1 MTEHTIPNLLDYN
14 KSCQAF
20 SSVLSRHRESYV
32 KTEEISKLQSDLE
45 RLLADA
51 EKRLAWLQSENE
63 GIDSSDKGISSD
75 SSDSQCTSSNSPKHK
90 AGCKRGPGRPQVND
104 RIKNMK
110 LSSRLFKNKV
120 KKPEQPPVDKAPP
133 IISDRPHQFWQSLD
147 AWCSDITSD
156 DMDSL
161 QELLKSQDYDDE
173 YFKVPALGTHYS
185 QRWAMEDLLAEQRE
199 GSEPHGRNN
208 EISNITPATIAQLD
222 NKPGNANKTL
232 GPLTE
237 KLLSALI
244 EEGVCSRSGDD
255 LDEIEEITSPK
266 NEPGTSSL
274 TTSHVESRV
283 REELI
288 QLGILDDS
296 EGESEDEVLSELLS
310 KQQELRDLV
319 DYNRTQLGL
328 LYDTALMHMKQ
339 QDIRHKID
347 EIDEEVCDTYRNFML
362 KKHKKIPYNKKE
374 KEQANKLLQNR
385 EELNKMLME
394 NSFLT

>member
-1 MTEHTIPNLLDYN
+1 MSEHGIPNLMDFN
-14 KSCQAF
+14 KSCPAF
-20 SSVLSRHRESYV
+20 SSVLSRHKESYV
-32 KTEEISKLQSDLE
+32 KTEEIYKLQNDLE

-75 SSDSQCTSSNSPKHK
+75 SSDSQCTLSPKHK

-110 LSSRLFKNKV
+110 LSNRLFKNKV
-120 KKPEQPPVDKAPP
+120 KKTEQPPVDKAPP

-156 DMDSL
+156 DMDKL
-161 QELLKSQDYDDE
+161 QELLKSQEYDEE

-185 QRWAMEDLLAEQRE
+185 QRWAMEDLLSEQRE

-222 NKPGNANKTL
+222 NKPGNSNKTL

-244 EEGVCSRSGDD
+244 EEGVCSKGADD
-255 LDEIEEITSPK
+255 LDDIDELNSPK
-266 NEPGTSSL
+266 NESGGSSL
-274 TTSHVESRV
+274 TASHVESRV

-288 QLGILDDS
+288 QLGVLDDS

-319 DYNRTQLGL
+319 EYNRTQLGL

-362 KKHKKIPYNKKE
+362 KKHKKMPYNKKE

-385 EELNKMLME
+385 EELNKLLME